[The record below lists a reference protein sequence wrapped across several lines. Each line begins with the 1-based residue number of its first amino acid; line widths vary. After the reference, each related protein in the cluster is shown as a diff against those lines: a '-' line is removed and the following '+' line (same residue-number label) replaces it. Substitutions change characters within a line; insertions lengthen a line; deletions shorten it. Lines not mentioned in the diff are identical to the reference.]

1 MEGNNPF
8 YVLTLLIMS
17 DTNNTPQKAV
27 ELIDIPEKVKSALTQ
42 EEMNEVISAR
52 QKAVLKANVAERLN
66 VLQ

>member
-1 MEGNNPF
+1 
-8 YVLTLLIMS
+8 MS